1 MNILIIEDNVK
12 ISDNIC
18 YILKNENYNFE
29 TAFDGSEGYAKAIV
43 NGYDLIILDIML
55 PGMDGFEILEALRAN
70 SITTP
75 VLVLSAK
82 GQVEDKVKALNL
94 GSDDYITK
102 PFAASELLARIKSIL
117 RRKYDIS
124 SNIIKIGK
132 LTVDTNRK
140 EASINNEKLDLTQ
153 KEYELLE
160 FLVYNKNKV
169 VSKIAIGQYIWG
181 ESLDL
186 FTMSNFIDVHISN
199 LRKKIEEECD
209 KRYIQTKRGL
219 GFILTEDEEEN
230 N

>member
-1 MNILIIEDNVK
+1 MNILVIEDNIK
-12 ISDNIC
+12 ISDNIG

-29 TAFDGSEGYAKAIV
+29 LSLDGNIGYQKAV
-43 NGYDLIILDIML
+43 ANEYDLIILDIML

-70 SITTP
+70 QVNTP

-94 GSDDYITK
+94 GSDDYVTK
-102 PFAASELLARIKSIL
+102 PFAAAELLARIKSIL
-117 RRKYDIS
+117 RRKHNLS
-124 SNIIKIGK
+124 SNIIQNGLLII
-132 LTVDTNRK
+132 DTNKK
-140 EASINNEKLDLTQ
+140 EVLINNERLDLTQ

-160 FLVYNKNKV
+160 FLSYNKNKV

-199 LRKKIEEECD
+199 LRKKIEDKCG
-209 KRYIQTKRGL
+209 KRYILTKRGL
-219 GFILTEDEEEN
+219 GFILTEEDE
-230 N
+230 